1 MKFSIKIIT
10 ILFLAAL
17 ATLNVQLVQSV
28 ENMGE
33 LINKAGKQR
42 MLSQRIAKDY
52 FYVGL
57 KLQESRARA
66 QLDESLAEFQKNH
79 ADLKQQISD
88 RGIRDMLTFVDL
100 SLEEF
105 LKVAKKTYTSDNGA
119 LMLDLSEAMLE
130 ASQNVVEQL
139 EAKSKLKTAEA
150 VNIAGR
156 QRMLSQRVAK
166 YYIAHK
172 AGFQDPNTVQQLQKS
187 VKDFESALRW
197 LKEQPKNTP
206 QLQTELANVDQ
217 LWETFRKI
225 YVDVTNNNLPLIV
238 FVTADKI
245 MDNMNQI
252 TAMYAALYADIEPA
266 KPEAAKK

>member
-17 ATLNVQLVQSV
+17 ATLNVQLVQAV

-105 LKVAKKTYTSDNGA
+105 LKVGKKPYTSDNGA